1 MKNLLLLGCLFSLG
15 IFFFACQADNKSGPT
30 ATDQAAVKPAAPAGM
45 TKADSIK
52 RGEYLVT
59 TMGCNDCHSPKAM
72 TDHGPMPDPTR
83 LLSGHPANEV
93 LPKRPDKSFTAPGQ
107 WILMNSGI
115 TSFTGPWGTSF
126 AANLTP
132 HETGLGNWT
141 FENFDRAVRTGKH
154 LGAEN
159 GRPILPPMPWPN
171 LINLSK
177 EDLANIWQYLHS
189 LKPIDNKVPNPLPP
203 A

>member
-1 MKNLLLLGCLFSLG
+1 MKNLLIFGCLFLLG
-15 IFFFACQADNKSGPT
+15 IFFLACQPENKTGPT
-30 ATDQAAVKPAAPAGM
+30 ATDQAAVASAGM
-45 TKADSIK
+45 SKADSVK

-59 TMGCNDCHSPKAM
+59 TMGCNDCHTPKTM
-72 TDHGPMPDPTR
+72 TNQGSMPDPAR
-83 LLSGHPANEV
+83 LLSGHTASEV
-93 LPKRPDKSFTAPGQ
+93 LPKMPNKSVYAPGQ
-107 WILMNSGI
+107 WILINSSL

-132 HETGLGNWT
+132 HETGIGNWT
-141 FENFDRAVRTGKH
+141 LENFDRALRIGKH

-171 LINLSK
+171 LVNLTK
-177 EDLANIWQYLHS
+177 EDLANMWQYLRS
-189 LKPIDNKVPNPLPP
+189 LKPVENKVPNPLPP